1 MPDRIFWDSNI
12 WIYLY
17 SNSGSEADQTKK
29 AAIQNLLTTYENT
42 TLVISSQV
50 INESVQVFS
59 RKLSYPVPAIR
70 EIVDSMIQ
78 CSEVVELTDELSL
91 EALALFETHTL
102 SWFDSLIV
110 AAAIK
115 AKCTTLLTEDLHD
128 GMIFQNQLLV
138 RNPFKK

>member
-17 SNSGSEADQTKK
+17 SNSASEADQLKK
-29 AAIQNLLTTYENT
+29 ATIQNLLTTYENT

-59 RKLSYPVPAIR
+59 RKLSYPVPVIR
-70 EIVDSMIQ
+70 EIVDSMIL
-78 CSEVVELTDELSL
+78 CSEVVELTVELSL

-102 SWFDSLIV
+102 SWFDSLII
-110 AAAIK
+110 AAAME
-115 AKCTTLLTEDLHD
+115 AKCSTLITEDLHD
-128 GMIFQNQLLV
+128 GMVFQNQLAIS
-138 RNPFKK
+138 NPFKG